1 MFNLIK
7 LLVFVVFS
15 YSLYAQD
22 QSPPSI
28 KWNQKNSENFKIV
41 FPLELDSIANYT
53 LNYLESIYKKS
64 SKDLGIRVRKTPII
78 LHNSSAISNGFVTV
92 GPRRSEFFVRTPPQD
107 YSFIS
112 NNNWIDL
119 LSTHEFR
126 HLVQIE

>member
-64 SKDLGIRVRKTPII
+64 GV
-78 LHNSSAISNGFVTV
+78 
-92 GPRRSEFFVRTPPQD
+92 
-107 YSFIS
+107 
-112 NNNWIDL
+112 
-119 LSTHEFR
+119 
-126 HLVQIE
+126 